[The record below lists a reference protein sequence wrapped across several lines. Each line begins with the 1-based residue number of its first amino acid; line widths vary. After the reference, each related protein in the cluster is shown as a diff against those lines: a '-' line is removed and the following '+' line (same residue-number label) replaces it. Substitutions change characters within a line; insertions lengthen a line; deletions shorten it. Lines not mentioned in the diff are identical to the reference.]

1 MCKITVLALVIV
13 VVRTTS
19 SQFAYPG
26 FGSNQNVRNQA
37 GFQQPGFAFP
47 QSDFVFPNFLPQ
59 QQFSA
64 HQYQRPHNNNN
75 YGQQA
80 RPSNPN
86 NFGQQGNRPKPTF
99 AQKFT
104 TVRTPPL
111 SFASQLDAGANRL
124 DDERISQKSKKY
136 IFLN

>member
-1 MCKITVLALVIV
+1 MWNVTVLGVIIV
-13 VVRTTS
+13 VVRIAS

-37 GFQQPGFAFP
+37 GFQQPSFAFP

-64 HQYQRPHNNNN
+64 NQYQRPNNNNN

-80 RPSNPN
+80 RPSNYNN
-86 NFGQQGNRPKPTF
+86 NFGQQANRPQPTF

-104 TVRTPPL
+104 TVRTTPL
-111 SFASQLDAGANRL
+111 SFASQLDPGANRL
-124 DDERISQKSKKY
+124 DDERISQIS
-136 IFLN
+136 N